1 MLTFEV
7 PLVRVRMGGRIGF
20 TESRQQPLP
29 RRVSPMARSLALG
42 HQIVAAVENGEVRG
56 YGEVAQRMG
65 VSQPRVS
72 MLVALTFL
80 SPRIQ
85 EAILTGEVGLGFRTL
100 LKLARLDAWKEQE
113 TRVQAEAAG
122 ERDWGRNSR
131 MDNAIPELPAGSRPN
146 ASQNEASQ
154 ALKDGEGGERQV
166 KRTPRRPPLASF
178 SA

>member
-29 RRVSPMARSLALG
+29 RRVSPMARCLALG
-42 HQIVAAVENGEVRG
+42 HRIVTAVEKGEVRG

-85 EAILTGEVGLGFRTL
+85 EAILVGEVGLRFRAL

-113 TRVQAEAAG
+113 TRAQAEAAG
-122 ERDWGRNSR
+122 ERDWGRTSR
-131 MDNAIPELPAGSRPN
+131 MVNAIPEFPAGSRPN
-146 ASQNEASQ
+146 ASQNGATQ
-154 ALKDGEGGERQV
+154 APKDGECGERRI
-166 KRTPRRPPLASF
+166 KRTPRRPLPVSF

>member
-42 HQIVAAVENGEVRG
+42 HRIVAAVEDGEVRG

-85 EAILTGEVGLGFRTL
+85 EAILAEEVGLRFRTL

-122 ERDWGRNSR
+122 ERDWGRTSR
-131 MDNAIPELPAGSRPN
+131 MVNASPELPACSRPN
-146 ASQNEASQ
+146 ASQYEASQ
-154 ALKDGEGGERQV
+154 ALKDGESGERRI
-166 KRTPRRPPLASF
+166 KRTPRRPPLVPF

>member
-20 TESRQQPLP
+20 TESRQQSLP
-29 RRVSPMARSLALG
+29 RRASPMARCLALG
-42 HQIVAAVENGEVRG
+42 HRIVMAVENGEVRG
-56 YGEVAQRMG
+56 YSEIAQRMG

-85 EAILTGEVGLGFRTL
+85 EAILVGEDDMGFRTL
-100 LKLARLDAWKEQE
+100 LKLARVDCWKEQE
-113 TRVQAEAAG
+113 TLAGAAAG
-122 ERDWGRNSR
+122 VESNWGRTSR
-131 MDNAIPELPAGSRPN
+131 MVNATSEFPAESRPN
-146 ASQNEASQ
+146 ASQNRATQ
-154 ALKDGEGGERQV
+154 AMKEGECGERRV
-166 KRTPRRPPLASF
+166 KRTPHRRPAIPL